1 MTDQH
6 SQCQECP
13 YPNGCLPGDSNDS
26 ALILGRIRVK
36 NFNSHVN
43 LMINSGDIK
52 QVSSSVNTVIHLSK
66 QMSLLKKT
74 ISNSGNLQCIAFPKL
89 V

>member
-1 MTDQH
+1 M
-6 SQCQECP
+6 P
-13 YPNGCLPGDSNDS
+13 GMPIPKWCLPGDSNDS
-26 ALILGRIRVK
+26 ALILGRIRIK

-52 QVSSSVNTVIHLSK
+52 QVSSSVNTLIHLSK

-74 ISNSGNLQCIAFPKL
+74 ISMNGNLQCIAFPKM